1 MFDIRMTKLLP
12 SAATIAATAFLAG
25 CAGTD
30 SVVVG
35 AVPDDYRTNHPI
47 VISERDKTLDLP
59 VGASTIEMTPDQKAS
74 IRGFLSEYKDS
85 GAPRVTILSPSGSMN
100 AAAAQSV
107 AKRFAKLMR
116 REGVPAGRIQHL
128 SYDAAGENSP
138 PIRLSYPVMEA
149 SAGPCGR
156 WPEDILDTTDNRHF
170 ANFGCSYQKNLAAQ
184 VANPNDFLGPR
195 KVTSIDAEN
204 RAEAIERYKHGE
216 VSQTF
221 RSQSEVN
228 Y

>member
-1 MFDIRMTKLLP
+1 MFDTLMRKLLP
-12 SAATIAATAFLAG
+12 CAVGIALAG

-59 VGASTIEMTPDQKAS
+59 VGTSTLQMTPDQAS
-74 IRGFLSEYKDS
+74 AIRGFLSEYADN
-85 GAPRVTILSPSGSMN
+85 GAPRVTVLSPSGSVN
-100 AAAAQSV
+100 AAVAQSV
-107 AKRFAKLMR
+107 AMQFAEFMR
-116 REGVPAGRIQHL
+116 REGVPAGHIQHL
-128 SYDAAGENSP
+128 SYNATGEGSP
-138 PIRLSYPVMEA
+138 PIRLAYPVMEA
-149 SAGPCGR
+149 SVGQCGR
-156 WPEDILDTTDNRHF
+156 WPEDILDNADNRHF
-170 ANFGCSYQKNLAAQ
+170 ANFGCSYQQNLAAQ

-204 RAEAIERYKHGE
+204 RAEAIGRYKRGQ
-216 VSQTF
+216 VSQIF
-221 RSQSEVN
+221 RSQSEIN